1 MAGGGSNFD
10 SDDGFSSINVT
21 PLVDVV
27 LVLLVIFMIT
37 APTLYQQS
45 LKVQLPQA
53 TTGEGQ
59 TKDLLTVS
67 ISALGILNVNDKT
80 ISLDELREFVE
91 LSHPIA
97 ALILADKKTEH
108 GYVISVLDT
117 LKATGIHKFSFG
129 VEGTAKK

>member
-1 MAGGGSNFD
+1 MAGSLAND
-10 SDDGFSSINVT
+10 SDDEISGINVT

-59 TKDLLTVS
+59 MKNLLTVS
-67 ISALGILNVNDKT
+67 VSALGILNVDDKT
-80 ISLDELREFVE
+80 VSIEELKEMVAAP
-91 LSHPIA
+91 HPVA

-108 GYVISVLDT
+108 GRVITVLDT
-117 LKATGIHKFSFG
+117 LKSGGIQKFSFG
-129 VEGTAKK
+129 VEGTPK